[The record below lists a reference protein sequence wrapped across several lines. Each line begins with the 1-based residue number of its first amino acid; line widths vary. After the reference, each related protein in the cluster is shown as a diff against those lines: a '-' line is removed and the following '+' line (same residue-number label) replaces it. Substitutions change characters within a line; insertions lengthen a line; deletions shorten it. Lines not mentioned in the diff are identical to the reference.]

1 MITAGAD
8 LVIQSCCNYRW
19 YSLFTIYPWN
29 ILNISMGLDQCLIFY
44 INSFWIFF
52 AREVT
57 VILPAREFPDFP
69 ISERHVDWWNI
80 QEIHEDLKKVIL
92 TALEQYSQL
101 GLGLQQTSSFVHQ
114 CNSILTYSCWSR
126 NSGIG
131 CFETHL
137 NFPLKDRQSTQYFPN
152 IFFTLLNC
160 QSSICPHTLVCMAL
174 SGSDSYRALVHPHM
188 AQSAARK
195 RQLSSNTWCQ
205 RRRIL

>member
-1 MITAGAD
+1 MHSGD
-8 LVIQSCCNYRW
+8 
-19 YSLFTIYPWN
+19 
-29 ILNISMGLDQCLIFY
+29 
-44 INSFWIFF
+44 FF

-69 ISERHVDWWNI
+69 ISERHVDWWNL

-92 TALEQYSQL
+92 AALELYSQL
-101 GLGLQQTSSFVHQ
+101 ELGLQQTSSFVHW
-114 CNSILTYSCWSR
+114 CNSILTYSYWSR

-131 CFETHL
+131 FFEPHL
-137 NFPLKDRQSTQYFPN
+137 NFPLKDMQEIQYFPN
-152 IFFTLLNC
+152 YFFTLLNC

-174 SGSDSYRALVHPHM
+174 SGSDLNRALVHTHT

-195 RQLSSNTWCQ
+195 GESSSNTWCQ